1 MEKFSLYH
9 TRRRHTPY
17 PTRFEKIYSS
27 DVRSFIIVKDVLPV
41 SELERCNLVYLGHGM
56 ELDVACKEAER
67 LLQQCW

>member
-27 DVRSFIIVKDVLPV
+27 DARSFIIVKDVLPV
-41 SELERCNLVYLGHGM
+41 SELERCNLVYLGHGI
-56 ELDVACKEAER
+56 
-67 LLQQCW
+67 